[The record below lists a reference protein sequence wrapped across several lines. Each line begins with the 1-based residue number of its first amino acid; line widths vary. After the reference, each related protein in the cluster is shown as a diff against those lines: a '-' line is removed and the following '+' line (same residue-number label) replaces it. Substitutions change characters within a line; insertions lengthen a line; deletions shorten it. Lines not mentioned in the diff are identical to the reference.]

1 MKLFAK
7 IRAKETET
15 MQTDQEMLSFLNQLS
30 ANYNINGPVY
40 TLDFINL
47 ITRGSKKP
55 KIMLT
60 PGLDSDNILSEL
72 TDAPSRPQDFPDY

>member
-1 MKLFAK
+1 
-7 IRAKETET
+7 
-15 MQTDQEMLSFLNQLS
+15 MQSEQEMLSFLNQIS

-47 ITRGSKKP
+47 NFRSTKKP

-72 TDAPSRPQDFPDY
+72 ADAQSRPQDFPDY